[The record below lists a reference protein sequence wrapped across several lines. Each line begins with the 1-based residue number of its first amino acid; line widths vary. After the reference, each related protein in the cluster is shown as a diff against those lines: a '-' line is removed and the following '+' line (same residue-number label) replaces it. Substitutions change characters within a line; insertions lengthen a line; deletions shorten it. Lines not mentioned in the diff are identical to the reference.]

1 MTVCRCNCNPHCG
14 CECHKAALEQ
24 RENDIRHETVTKINK
39 LLGIAATADLDRWE
53 QLEEHVANLEQQS
66 ANVRG
71 FINYLEEM
79 DARYSPQFFIY
90 GDYGELAQMLRA
102 ALNPTEPPR

>member
-79 DARYSPQFFIY
+79 DTRYSPQFFI
-90 GDYGELAQMLRA
+90 YGELAQMLRA
-102 ALNPTEPPR
+102 ALNPTEPTR